1 MESGLIE
8 WEEFKKAFHGKYFP
22 CERREVKV
30 EEFINLKQGHM
41 SVEEYSLKFSIL
53 SRCAPSL
60 VSNPRDEMSRFV
72 MGVADLVWEEC
83 RMLNQLKSIKL
94 KGCLET

>member
-30 EEFINLKQGHM
+30 EEFINLKQGNR
-41 SVEEYSLKFSIL
+41 SVEEYSLKFSML
-53 SRCAPSL
+53 FRYAPSFMY
-60 VSNPRDEMSRFV
+60 NPRDEMSRFV
-72 MGVADLVWEEC
+72 MGVSDLERNES
-83 RMLNQLKSIKL
+83 RMAMLHEI
-94 KGCLET
+94 